1 MFLDPE
7 PKRSKHG
14 HVMSTL
20 PSQRP
25 PATAA
30 AAAAH
35 RQPAKG
41 HVRRKPLQERSKS
54 QNNQQTPT
62 KPTDKLS
69 LSLTKGS
76 PRPTSAGRSNH
87 GPRSVS
93 RPKSSSRPA
102 SLRSIG
108 DGNSV
113 KNAQLFSRPLPRLPS
128 PSIENASTPIPAPA
142 SWIKDRSDASTTP
155 ANQLPALE
163 FPPRVTLFP
172 KTSNRSLAHTALFQ
186 PSAPI
191 TSLAPVIS
199 KGPTHDLAEDKLS
212 DDLEVDDL
220 ASQKVNNGQD
230 DVDKSSLQPSELL
243 DDTAAE
249 RSIRIITGLEE
260 IPVSPNNLNIRSQ
273 AASIVRTSST
283 QSASDALA
291 TPRSKLSAKAVSTN
305 SLQRDEILEEAR
317 DGLTSDPNSPF
328 DDPDSPFIVIYGT
341 DTPDTRM
348 SPSSSRPLR
357 VAPSIES
364 IQARVQYPTIMRPE
378 HIRPITFKTSDGS
391 LASSN
396 GTLPSLSIPRRRA
409 RDASNLTGLEIPVE
423 SANVDTDPFRR
434 HQFDAHLSTIL
445 SESDAHSWIANRNHV
460 PFSPASDGTADNEG
474 NATTVSE
481 AWPTTLR
488 TGSAS
493 FSKSREAPSAPSQ
506 TSHSQ
511 DGPGDMTL
519 GMFRQESA
527 KPQPLFF
534 DTAEGR
540 KFIGEAPPLPPIPK
554 NHDEENFDT
563 VSELQSPA
571 LHPMRSNW
579 SLRQRSNS
587 TPSSLSRQQ
596 SQYSEHG
603 GMVFPVWARNFYS
616 GKWQLLSASKV
627 SLALPNS
634 NPLSKVPQSNGL
646 GHQRSYSD
654 LSVISRIGTGHS
666 NADSEVRQE
675 QFRQHLRRLQ
685 SQMQTPRASHWRSS
699 SNYSANSMAQSIMSR
714 PGTAYT
720 DSAWTTAE
728 SMSEPNVEYFPEER
742 PPARLGTYR
751 DDGLLSPSSA
761 VTDATTRHVVDDRDR
776 IDSMEIFTNP
786 LRMVSPSANGEDD
799 EDVFTSRPRQWTGQL
814 QGPTPPQH
822 RSLQRPQT
830 RRGLADETITQEPA
844 FKSYSDA
851 TRGHQVSHIPHLMPS
866 TRASQQG
873 LSVWPPPSFVESLG
887 TLLHSRCNRQIS
899 LFALGFVCPI
909 LWIIAAFLPL
919 PDKPMT
925 AGDLE
930 KNLQGSEDY
939 VHAAML
945 QHAANDPGKREY
957 DERQWLKAIWWR
969 GLNRIM
975 SVVGILVIGAIVA
988 LVVVA
993 TH

>member
-1 MFLDPE
+1 MFLEPE

-20 PSQRP
+20 PPPRP
-25 PATAA
+25 AAT
-30 AAAAH
+30 AH

-69 LSLTKGS
+69 LQLIKDS
-76 PRPTSAGRSNH
+76 PRPASSGRSNQR
-87 GPRSVS
+87 PISTS
-93 RPKSSSRPA
+93 KPKSSSRPA

-108 DGNSV
+108 DTNSV

-128 PSIENASTPIPAPA
+128 PSVEAASTPIPAPA
-142 SWIKDRSDASTTP
+142 SSIKDSGSGASTTP

-172 KTSNRSLAHTALFQ
+172 KTSNRSLAQTALLQ
-186 PSAPI
+186 RNAQTS
-191 TSLAPVIS
+191 SLAPVTS
-199 KGPTHDLAEDKLS
+199 KDARAATPDRVDDKLS
-212 DDLEVDDL
+212 DELEVDDL
-220 ASQKVNNGQD
+220 ASQKLGGQD
-230 DVDKSSLQPSELL
+230 DAEKASLQASELL

-260 IPVSPNNLNIRSQ
+260 IPVSPNNINIRSQ

-283 QSASDALA
+283 RSASDALA
-291 TPRSKLSAKAVSTN
+291 TPRSKFSTRAVSTN
-305 SLQRDEILEEAR
+305 SLQRDEIREETS
-317 DGLTSDPNSPF
+317 DGLTSEPNSPF
-328 DDPDSPFIVIYGT
+328 DDPDSPIIVVYGT
-341 DTPDTRM
+341 DTPDTRL
-348 SPSSSRPLR
+348 SRSASHPLR
-357 VAPSIES
+357 VTPSVES
-364 IQARVQYPTIMRPE
+364 IQARLQYPTIMRPE
-378 HIRPITFKTSDGS
+378 RARPITLKTSDGS

-409 RDASNLTGLEIPVE
+409 RGASDPAGLDIPVE
-423 SANVDTDPFRR
+423 SADVDTEPYRR

-445 SESDAHSWIANRNHV
+445 SESDAHSWIANQHLV
-460 PFSPASDGTADNEG
+460 PFSPASDGTVDDEG
-474 NATTVSE
+474 NATTISE
-481 AWPTTLR
+481 AWPATLR
-488 TGSAS
+488 TGSAT
-493 FSKSREAPSAPSQ
+493 FHQSRQAPSVPPH

-519 GMFRQESA
+519 GVFRQESA
-527 KPQPLFF
+527 KPQPLFV

-540 KFIGEAPPLPPIPK
+540 KFMGEAPPLPPIPK
-554 NHDEENFDT
+554 SQDEENFDT

-596 SQYSEHG
+596 SQYSDNG
-603 GMVFPVWARNFYS
+603 GVAFPAWARNFYS

-627 SLALPNS
+627 SLALPT
-634 NPLSKVPQSNGL
+634 PKPVSKVPQSNGL
-646 GHQRSYSD
+646 GRQRSYSD
-654 LSVISRIGTGHS
+654 LSVISRIGTGYS
-666 NADSEVRQE
+666 TVDPEVRQE
-675 QFRQHLRRLQ
+675 QFRQQLRQLQ
-685 SQMQTPRASHWRSS
+685 YQMQTPRAAHWRSS
-699 SNYSANSMAQSIMSR
+699 SNYSAASMAQSVVSH

-728 SMSEPNVEYFPEER
+728 SMSEPNIEYFHDER

-751 DDGLLSPSSA
+751 DDDLLSPSSL
-761 VTDATTRHVVDDRDR
+761 VTDATTRRVPDDRNR

-786 LRMVSPSANGEDD
+786 LRMVSPSADGEED
-799 EDVFTSRPRQWTGQL
+799 EDVFTSRPRQWAGQL
-814 QGPTPPQH
+814 QGPTPPPH
-822 RSLQRPQT
+822 RPLPRPPT
-830 RRGLADETITQEPA
+830 RRGLGGETMTQEPS
-844 FKSYSDA
+844 FKPYSDA
-851 TRGHQVSHIPHLMPS
+851 ARGHQVSHIPHLMPS
-866 TRASQQG
+866 KRASQQG

-899 LFALGFVCPI
+899 LFALGFVCPL
-909 LWIIAAFLPL
+909 LWIVAAFLPL

-925 AGDLE
+925 AGELE

-939 VHAAML
+939 VQAAML
-945 QHAANDPGKREY
+945 QHAASDPEKREH

-975 SVVGILVIGAIVA
+975 SVVGILVIGAIVSS
-988 LVVVA
+988 
-993 TH
+993 